1 MVVNAIEPNQGYVSE
16 MPKEVNE
23 IASAS
28 VRAEMPQAETRD
40 SFRSPM
46 PVSDAVEPDPAMSVY
61 TSQIYQQQQAYFDT
75 ARRIE
80 IGAVGIGGQDHGT
93 LPPPFEVSLLR
104 PAETLISLSKDG
116 WRGILPYNP
125 YIYHNF
131 MWKQPQEQISI
142 VW

>member
-16 MPKEVNE
+16 IPGEVVE
-23 IASAS
+23 RTSAS
-28 VRAEMPQAETRD
+28 VRAEMPQAETPGP
-40 SFRSPM
+40 SRSPM
-46 PVSDAVEPDPAMSVY
+46 PVSDIVESDPAMSVY
-61 TSQIYQQQQAYFDT
+61 TSQIYQQQQAYFDM

-80 IGAVGIGGQDHGT
+80 IGAVGIGGQDHGV

-104 PAETLISLSKDG
+104 PAESLISLSKDG

-125 YIYHNF
+125 YTYHNF

-142 VW
+142 IW